1 MKALKNN
8 MGAIITIV
16 VLIVLFFVYQSFL
29 KPNIGVV
36 VSGSV
41 DRNVGQDVVTLYT
54 TLQTVDLDQN
64 LFTMPAYRNLV
75 DFSTVLQDQP
85 KGRRNPFDLIGAQ

>member
-8 MGAIITIV
+8 IGALITII
-16 VLIVLFFVYQSFL
+16 VLIVLFFVYQSFFKL
-29 KPNIGVV
+29 NINLA

-41 DRNVGQDVVTLYT
+41 DQNVGQDVVALYT
-54 TLQTVDLDQN
+54 TLQAVDLDQN
-64 LFTMPAYRNLV
+64 LFTTPAYKNLI
-75 DFSTVLQDQP
+75 DFSTALQDQP

>member
-16 VLIVLFFVYQSFL
+16 VLIILFFVYQSFF
-29 KPNIGVV
+29 KPSVSV
-36 VSGSV
+36 PVSGSTNP
-41 DRNVGQDVVTLYT
+41 NVGQDVVDLYT
-54 TLQTVDLDQN
+54 TLQVVTLNQN
-64 LFTMPAYRNLV
+64 LFTTPAYRNLI

>member
-8 MGAIITIV
+8 MGALITIA
-16 VLIVLFFVYQSFL
+16 VLLVLFFVYQSFF
-29 KPNIGVV
+29 KPNINSVA
-36 VSGSV
+36 SGSV
-41 DRNVGQDVVTLYT
+41 DQNVGQDVVALYT
-54 TLQTVDLDQN
+54 TLQAVDLDQN
-64 LFTMPAYRNLV
+64 LFTTPAYKNLV